1 MRRAIYPG
9 TFDPLTLGH
18 LDVIAR
24 AATLFDEIIVAVAN
38 NSKKKPLFTPEER
51 VAMIIE
57 ATQGIPNVRCEQSEG
72 LIVDFAASRQVHVL
86 IRGLRVISD
95 FEYELQME
103 HVNRR
108 LNSQI
113 VTMFL
118 MPGEKYAYLNSTIVK
133 EVAQYG
139 GDLSSFVP
147 AIIEKRIK
155 EKLKEQK

>member
-38 NSKKKPLFTPEER
+38 NSKKKPLFSPEER
-51 VAMIIE
+51 VAMITE
-57 ATQGIPNVRCEQSEG
+57 ATKDIANVRCEPSEG
-72 LIVDFAASRQVHVL
+72 LIVDFAVSRQVHVL

-147 AIIEKRIK
+147 AFIEQRIK
-155 EKLKEQK
+155 EKLKVQK